1 MRISTK
7 YLAFST
13 DIGEKKY
20 VPLINLGHLHVT
32 MRLIIA
38 FGKTALKIFISKF
51 LHIRKHHLFDY
62 IARFTPN
69 VNVH

>member
-1 MRISTK
+1 MRIRTK

-13 DIGEKKY
+13 HIGEKKY

-38 FGKTALKIFISKF
+38 FGKTALKNFISKF
-51 LHIRKHHLFDY
+51 LHIRKHPIFDY
-62 IARFTPN
+62 
-69 VNVH
+69 VNR